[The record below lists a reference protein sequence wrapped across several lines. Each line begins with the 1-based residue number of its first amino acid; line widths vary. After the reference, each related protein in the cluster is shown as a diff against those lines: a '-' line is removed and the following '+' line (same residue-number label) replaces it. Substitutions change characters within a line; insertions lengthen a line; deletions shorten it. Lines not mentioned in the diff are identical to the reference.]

1 MAEMRATIL
10 GCGSSGGV
18 PRLGGRWG
26 ACDPANPKNRRR
38 RCSMLIERIGEG
50 GTTRV
55 LIDTTP
61 DMRAQLLDA
70 GVGELDAVAYTHS
83 HADHMHGID
92 DLRMIVFN
100 TGRRMDVWADEATSR
115 DLMRRF
121 GYAFETPEGSN
132 YPPICNLHRIA
143 GPFTIEGAGGPV
155 SLTPLPV
162 RHGEIGA
169 LGFRI
174 GDLAYLPDVSAIPD
188 GTWPL
193 LEGLSAWV
201 LDALRY
207 KPHPS
212 HVHLERA
219 LEWIARA
226 APKRAVL
233 TNLHIDMDHDTLM
246 RETPDHVTPA
256 HDGMVIPFGA

>member
-18 PRLGGRWG
+18 PRLGGHWG
-26 ACDPANPKNRRR
+26 ACDPANPKNRRT
-38 RCSMLIERIGEG
+38 RCSMLIERIAAG

-55 LIDTTP
+55 LIDTSP
-61 DMRAQLLDA
+61 DMRAQLLAA
-70 GVGELDAVAYTHS
+70 GPGEIDAVAYTHS

-92 DLRMIVFN
+92 DLRMIVLN
-100 TGRRMDVWADEATSR
+100 TRRRMDVWADGPTSR
-115 DLMRRF
+115 DLKARF
-121 GYAFETPEGSN
+121 GYVFETPAGSN
-132 YPPICNLHRIA
+132 YPPICNLHAIE
-143 GPFTIEGAGGPV
+143 GPFSVEGAGGAIT
-155 SLTPLPV
+155 LTPLPV
-162 RHGEIGA
+162 EHGEIGA

-174 GDLAYLPDVSAIPD
+174 GDLAYLPDVSEIPE
-188 GTWPL
+188 GTWPD
-193 LEGLSAWV
+193 LEGLGVWV

-226 APKRAVL
+226 APARAVL
-233 TNLHIDMDHDTLM
+233 TNLHIDMDHATLM
-246 RETPDHVTPA
+246 RETPAHVAPA
-256 HDGMVIPFGA
+256 HDGMVIPFTA

>member
-1 MAEMRATIL
+1 
-10 GCGSSGGV
+10 
-18 PRLGGRWG
+18 
-26 ACDPANPKNRRR
+26 
-38 RCSMLIERIGEG
+38 MLIERIGKG
-50 GTTRV
+50 GATRV
-55 LIDTTP
+55 LIDTSP

-70 GVGELDAVAYTHS
+70 AVGEIDAVAYTHS

-100 TGRRMDVWADEATSR
+100 TGRRMDVWADEAASR
-115 DLMRRF
+115 DLMHRF

-162 RHGEIGA
+162 QHGEIGA

-174 GDLAYLPDVSAIPD
+174 GDLAYLPDVSAIPES
-188 GTWPL
+188 TWPL
-193 LEGLSAWV
+193 LEGLSTWV

-212 HVHLERA
+212 HVHLEPSRP
-219 LEWIARA
+219 
-226 APKRAVL
+226 APDWEPVGCKGPYCTRVQVWPRQIMPPR
-233 TNLHIDMDHDTLM
+233 TQP
-246 RETPDHVTPA
+246 ETFSLLPLSCILDL
-256 HDGMVIPFGA
+256 